1 MRRATHRFHAACL
14 LGVSLAAGAGTLPV
28 GPAAGDLPLSPFYR
42 ADGQLPARAGV
53 LLRAE
58 PLEIQQELSAAG
70 QGWRMLHTSEDARWQ
85 SGQVPVSGLLLLPR
99 GERPAG
105 GWPVLAWA
113 HGTLGISDRCAPSW
127 TGLRERDATYINRWL
142 AAGHAVVLTDYQGLG
157 GPGPHPY
164 LNWRVEGRSVLD
176 AVRAALQLRPD
187 DLANRVMLAGQ
198 SQGSGAALGAAR
210 LAKAY
215 APDLVVRGVIATG
228 LNSSFPDGPVSLP
241 ERNSSNMFLSY
252 AAGGLRDDGP
262 AIDDIVNDKGR
273 QLLEAARSGCTADV
287 VKLARRLRVASL
299 ADAFAIPMEKL
310 AELRLPVT
318 DMPVARIG
326 MPVFVGTGL
335 ADATILPERQYAAV
349 SALCAGGDGV
359 TWQRYAGHGHDGT
372 LHGSFEDSLAFA
384 TRALQGRSQPSA
396 CQRLERPGPPEAR
409 RADLPFNDD

>member
-1 MRRATHRFHAACL
+1 MAA
-14 LGVSLAAGAGTLPV
+14 SAGSLPV
-28 GPAAGDLPLSPFYR
+28 GPAAGDQPLSPFYR
-42 ADGQLPARAGV
+42 AEDPLPARSGA

-58 PLEIQQELSAAG
+58 PIELQPELSAAER
-70 QGWRMLHTSEDARWQ
+70 GWRLLHTSEDARWH
-85 SGQVPVSGLLLLPR
+85 SGQVPVSGLLLLPK

-113 HGTLGISDRCAPSW
+113 HGTLGIADRCAPSW

-176 AVRAALQLRPD
+176 AVRAALQLRKGE
-187 DLANRVMLAGQ
+187 LANQVVLAGQ

-241 ERNSSNMFLSY
+241 ERNSANMFLSY
-252 AAGGLRDDGP
+252 AAGGLRDDAP
-262 AIDDIVNDKGR
+262 SIDELVNDKGR

-287 VKLARRLRVASL
+287 VKTARRLRVASL
-299 ADAFAIPMEKL
+299 ADAFAITMEKL

-359 TWQRYAGHGHDGT
+359 TWQRYGGHGHDGA
-372 LHGSFEDSLAFA
+372 LHGSFDDSLAFA
-384 TRALQGRSQPSA
+384 TRALRGQPQPSA
-396 CQRLERPGPPEAR
+396 CQSLERPGPPEAR